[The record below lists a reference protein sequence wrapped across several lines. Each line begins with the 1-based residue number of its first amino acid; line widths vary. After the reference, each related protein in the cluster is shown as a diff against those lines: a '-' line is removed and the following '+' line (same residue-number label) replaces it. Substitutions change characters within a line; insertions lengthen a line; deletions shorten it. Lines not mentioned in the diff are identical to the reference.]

1 MSFRKLLYFCY
12 QVFEVAKMDND
23 ILKVLYSKEQLHEF
37 NVKLAAELKRDYAGK
52 FPLMV
57 CILKG
62 AVLFMTDL
70 VREMDEYVELD
81 FMDVSSY
88 GSGTESSGD
97 VKILKDLDT
106 SVKGRDVIIVED
118 IVDTGATLVALM
130 KLFETR
136 QAKSV
141 KVCSLLDKPSRR
153 EQDVKVDYVGVTV
166 PNEFVVGYGLDYA
179 EKYRNL
185 PYIGVLK
192 PEIYSN

>member
-1 MSFRKLLYFCY
+1 
-12 QVFEVAKMDND
+12 MDND

-185 PYIGVLK
+185 PYIGVLN